1 MGSDSDMDDNKYNL
15 FDSQLPLKHT
25 FSKSKQTRNTLETR
39 RACNAIVGVD
49 RRYGM
54 LERETLQRKT
64 VSWDLPDFFGLGVN
78 ATSQRSVD
86 SPLDSQPRSVRL
98 EGSRQPTIK
107 GMRSS

>member
-1 MGSDSDMDDNKYNL
+1 MDGLDMNDKRDKVFARAL
-15 FDSQLPLKHT
+15 IKHT
-25 FSKSKQTRNTLETR
+25 FSKSKQTRNTLETSGPCS
-39 RACNAIVGVD
+39 AMIGVN
-49 RRYGM
+49 RSHGM

-107 GMRSS
+107 GMRSP

>member
-1 MGSDSDMDDNKYNL
+1 MDDNKYNL
-15 FDSQLPLKHT
+15 FDSKLPLKDT
-25 FSKSKQTRNTLETR
+25 FSASKPMRNTIESS
-39 RACNAIVGVD
+39 RACRIRVGVD
-49 RRYGM
+49 RSPGT

-107 GMRSS
+107 DMRSS